1 MKTIQLTPQ
10 EFYIFKVVAKFKYRL
25 ESIKHTV
32 VSIEANTQDFEL
44 LGY

>member
-10 EFYIFKVVAKFKYRL
+10 EFYIFKMIAKFEYRI

-32 VSIEANTQDFEL
+32 VSIEANAQDLEL
-44 LGY
+44 LGF